1 MMVDLDD
8 PLQPE
13 DYDIVEHLIR
23 DQRITWG
30 RLQMLFD
37 ANPDFCNWYN
47 QRALER
53 NFADVE

>member
-1 MMVDLDD
+1 MVDLDD

-13 DYDIVEHLIR
+13 DYDVIESMIR
-23 DQRITWG
+23 DERITWG

-37 ANPDFCNWYN
+37 ANPDFCHWYN
-47 QRALER
+47 ERALER